1 MASQLMS
8 MYIEWAKLRA
18 PDCDPH
24 QLIDKAVVMFFIG
37 ASCAFELSTEL
48 TIEHKELI
56 EMLRELQR
64 VQTPLHRE

>member
-1 MASQLMS
+1 MTSKLMS
-8 MYIEWAKLRA
+8 MYVEWAKLRA
-18 PDCDPH
+18 PECDPQ

-56 EMLRELQR
+56 EMLRELQN
-64 VQTPLHRE
+64 VKTI